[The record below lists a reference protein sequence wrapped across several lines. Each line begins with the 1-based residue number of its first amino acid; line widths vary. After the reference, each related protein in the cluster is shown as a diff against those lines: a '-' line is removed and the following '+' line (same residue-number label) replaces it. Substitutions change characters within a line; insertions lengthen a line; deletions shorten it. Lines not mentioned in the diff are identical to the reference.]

1 MLPLVKIK
9 YIEGL
14 KKRLDIYCKQDS
26 YKDVVREIDV
36 DVEAVNHLCFWNPD
50 SYSKINLHNNS
61 EYSINLVCWE
71 KSQSFP
77 ITYKKEEEWVYVVD
91 GQLNVERYVEQKGD
105 YVLNEKVD
113 KVSSKKIICIDSSYG
128 LYRLLNTNK
137 RTITLHVSFKNK

>member
-14 KKRLDIYCKQDS
+14 KKRLDIYCKQAS

-50 SYSKINLHNNS
+50 SYSKINLHSNS
-61 EYSINLVCWE
+61 DYSINLVCWE
-71 KSQSFP
+71 KNQSFP

-91 GQLNVERYVEQKGD
+91 GQLNIERYIEKKEG
-105 YVLNEKVD
+105 YVLNEKVG
-113 KVSSKKIICIDSSYG
+113 SIGSKKIICLDSSYG
-128 LYRLLNTNK
+128 LYRLLNANK
-137 RTITLHVSFKNK
+137 RAITLHISFKNK